1 MKNLILFIVI
11 LFTFNS
17 CVEKDKCL
25 GVVCQNGQICFD
37 GTCLGSQT
45 NVLVNSNI
53 SENTTWTNN
62 NVYELSGRIVVE
74 AGVILT
80 IEAGTIIKGQA
91 GTGNNSSVLIVS
103 RNAKLNA
110 IGSQTLPII
119 FTSIADEITT
129 EQVNNGNFVSPNLG
143 NDASGLWGGLII
155 LGNAPIS
162 ASSNE
167 IQIEGIP
174 TTDPNGLYGGN
185 ISNDNSGIIKY
196 VSIRH
201 GGTNIGNGNEING
214 LTLGGVGSETII
226 DNIEIIANQD
236 DGIEFFGG
244 TVNVSNLIVVN
255 SSDDAIDTDQSW
267 SGTLDNF
274 IVICGAAT
282 DHSLEIDGAEGV
294 MIASNN
300 IKNGSI
306 KGSSS
311 AELADFRSCAVGTF
325 ENIFF
330 FGFTDPTTDGRCDF
344 STSDQCSID
353 NLNNNLIFNNLEIK
367 TTFSLST
374 IFKNGT
380 DVFATIVNNRTVGAN
395 KSNFSWTSSYSLLG
409 DF

>member
-1 MKNLILFIVI
+1 MKKLILFILI

-74 AGVILT
+74 AGVTLT

-311 AELADFRSCAVGTF
+311 AELADFRSCAVGIF